1 VRTLASW
8 ALGLGFLVSIA
19 AYSGWLSALG
29 PSLMST
35 AVVAGS
41 VAVLGGGA
49 VLGGAWLYDLYRG
62 RFPTTELRDAMVADA
77 MALGLRSV
85 GRDLSTLDLRFPLFQ
100 KRKGHFLT
108 QSLTATFASAARPRV
123 DWIFA
128 GSWRGRDLR
137 IFDYTDQKQDDTKEW
152 TCATLALDR
161 SLPSISITRRDFL
174 TGRLQRL
181 IDRGVRSGDEAFD
194 RAFRVDTK
202 DAEGALATL
211 DDRARAR
218 LLESAPPLQA
228 VVEIDERRLLVCG
241 SRIAAGDRRVL
252 LDATDAIGE
261 VLAPAGH

>member
-1 VRTLASW
+1 MRRS
-8 ALGLGFLVSIA
+8 
-19 AYSGWLSALG
+19 
-29 PSLMST
+29 
-35 AVVAGS
+35 
-41 VAVLGGGA
+41 
-49 VLGGAWLYDLYRG
+49 
-62 RFPTTELRDAMVADA
+62 
-77 MALGLRSV
+77 LRSV

-108 QSLTATFASAARPRV
+108 QSLMATFASADRPRV

-128 GSWRGRDLR
+128 GRWRGRDLR
-137 IFDYTDQKQDDTKEW
+137 IFDYTEQKQDDTKEW

-194 RAFRVDTK
+194 RAFQVVTPE
-202 DAEGALATL
+202 AGVAIATL
-211 DDRARAR
+211 DDRVRAR
-218 LLESAPPLQA
+218 LLESAPPLHG
-228 VVEIDERRLLVCG
+228 VVEVDESRLLVCG

-252 LDATDAIGE
+252 LDATDAIGV